1 MGPRFHT
8 AWGSGGWNR
17 SGGEED
23 LMPGLKT
30 MALMAFTRQHVR
42 EASVENETVQ
52 KEHQLKQQQP
62 GFPRENKLAG
72 QRTG

>member
-1 MGPRFHT
+1 M
-8 AWGSGGWNR
+8 
-17 SGGEED
+17 
-23 LMPGLKT
+23 MPGLKT